1 MTRPS
6 RRQRPRSK
14 TQVRPGRSGQG
25 LILDGYAPSQ
35 MIEDLRK
42 YQAELEIQ
50 NQALRYSQQEAEGAS
65 ERFAT
70 LFSNVP
76 LALMV
81 VDEEGLVMASNA
93 MALRLFQPL
102 ESDPPL
108 NFLLPFVGPEHTDE
122 VAVAFSVAK
131 QESTSEVH
139 EVVFLAGTRSSFTGD
154 LHIARIENPLDEL
167 AHFICAIIDQGPLL
181 AERQALQKSA
191 AVLRQ
196 RNEDLLLSENRMA
209 AIINSSLDAILCID
223 EQQRITVFNPA
234 ATALFECPADQ
245 AFGARLGQFLP
256 AVEAA
261 LEGGQIPAQ
270 AMLGEFSATTLQGK
284 HIYVEISVS
293 LERRLRN
300 RVPLHQ
306 DSIDSSNLRGQP
318 MAGGGTVTTI
328 FARDLTAKKQAEA
341 QRTALE
347 TQLRESQKMQA
358 MGTMAGGIAHDFN
371 NILSAILG
379 NVELAKQDTAADAAS
394 LVSLQEID
402 KAGRR
407 ARDLVRQILTFSRN
421 EPPKRTP
428 LQLAELV
435 EEAARLVKVTLPPA
449 VELRLVVPENIP
461 SVLADA
467 TQVEQALLNL
477 CTNGILAIGQNK
489 GAVTITLEQTQ
500 VESPLSEQLGLA
512 PGQYVAVRVLDTGS
526 GMSQATMQRVFE
538 PFFTTRQ
545 VGQGTGLGLSVVHG
559 IMQTHLGAIDVQS
572 TPGEGSLFTL
582 YFPATVQTPLD
593 IEEPE
598 ALAEVVGRGHHVMYV
613 DDDQALVFL
622 VARVLTRKGFVVS
635 TFTDPHVALEALQ
648 ATPQDYALLV
658 TDYNMPG
665 FSGLDLLRA
674 AKQVRPELPV
684 ALASGYVTPEI
695 EQRALQEG
703 ASALIYKPNDVNE
716 LCETV
721 QRLIA
726 QHDAQH

>member
-1 MTRPS
+1 
-6 RRQRPRSK
+6 
-14 TQVRPGRSGQG
+14 
-25 LILDGYAPSQ
+25 

-42 YQAELEIQ
+42 YQSELEVQ

-102 ESDPPL
+102 ESDAPL
-108 NFLLPFVGPEHTDE
+108 NFLLPFVGPDHTDE
-122 VAVAFSVAK
+122 VAIAFSAAK
-131 QESTSEVH
+131 QEGTSEVH
-139 EVVFLAGTRSSFTGD
+139 EVVFLAGSRGSFSGD

-191 AVLRQ
+191 SILRQ

-261 LEGGQIPAQ
+261 LEGGRIPAQ
-270 AMLGEFSATTLQGK
+270 AMLGEFSATTLLGK
-284 HIYVEISVS
+284 NIYVEISVS

-300 RVPLHQ
+300 RVPLHT
-306 DSIDSSNLRGQP
+306 DDAEPANLRGQDTA
-318 MAGGGTVTTI
+318 AGASTVTTI
-328 FARDLTAKKQAEA
+328 FARDLTSKKLAET
-341 QRTALE
+341 QRAALE

-379 NVELAKQDTAADAAS
+379 NVELAKQDTAADAAA

-428 LQLAELV
+428 IHLAEVV
-435 EEAARLVKVTLPPA
+435 EETLRLVKVALPPT
-449 VELRLVVPENIP
+449 VEIRLLVPP
-461 SVLADA
+461 KVPLVLADA
-467 TQVEQALLNL
+467 TQIEQALLNL
-477 CTNGILAIGQNK
+477 FTNGILAIGQKK
-489 GAVTITLEQTQ
+489 GSVTIALDERQ
-500 VESPLSEQLGLA
+500 VESPQSEQLGLM
-512 PGQYVAVRVLDTGS
+512 PGHYVTVQVQDTGN
-526 GMSQATMQRVFE
+526 GMSEATLQRIFE

-559 IMQTHLGAIDVQS
+559 IMQTHLGAIDVES
-572 TPGEGSLFTL
+572 TLGEGSLFTL
-582 YFPATVQTPLD
+582 YFPATEQMPLD
-593 IEEPE
+593 VVEPE
-598 ALAEVVGRGHHVMYV
+598 TAPEVLGEGHHVMYV
-613 DDDQALVFL
+613 DDDHALVFL
-622 VARVLTRKGFVVS
+622 VDRLLTRKGFVVS
-635 TFTDPHVALEALQ
+635 TFTDPHAALAALK
-648 ATPQDYALLV
+648 AKPQYFALLV

-674 AKQVRPELPV
+674 AKALRPELPV

-703 ASALIYKPNDVNE
+703 ANALIYKPNDVNE

-721 QRLIA
+721 QRLVA
-726 QHDAQH
+726 QHDPQH